1 MGVGVQANPP
11 GGALTETAPPFPGI
25 PSAGQA
31 GSFGSGS
38 RAPGWLRAEVRSTPP
53 WIPSQLPLEE
63 TVRYSTEWPANR
75 SSSTWYFPTWSVVLL
90 LKICGDQIGPKC
102 WVFVSPA
109 KARGPSAAQLPSP
122 ELGWIQ
128 LKTLQRNNFHIPL
141 CSCSG
146 SFLHAPHGGEFH
158 REGEEEPL
166 ALRG

>member
-1 MGVGVQANPP
+1 MMGCSKSQNDLLQYLKIELSSAKRFSKSLQREANKKQRYMGVGVQANPP
-11 GGALTETAPPFPGI
+11 GGALTETASPFPGI

-63 TVRYSTEWPANR
+63 TARYSTEWPANR

-109 KARGPSAAQLPSP
+109 RGKGS
-122 ELGWIQ
+122 
-128 LKTLQRNNFHIPL
+128 L
-141 CSCSG
+141 CSSIAQ
-146 SFLHAPHGGEFH
+146 SRIRLDST
-158 REGEEEPL
+158 
-166 ALRG
+166 